1 MMLSR
6 MKLFSQTW
14 SSVCAL
20 SRTELDINASVS
32 PLGVFIFIF
41 SGCTRMLFYT
51 WSSLGS
57 SHGPTPMASPQ
68 VIMDCKWNWNWFL
81 LSSVALPTALDG
93 VTSLLSSWPSADSD
107 SFFAGHHSRLSFP
120 LLTAECVPG
129 TTLKVSR
136 KVLAFDIL
144 SPFYSLSRTFALIE
158 GWRERKEEQEE
169 QPQPKNPVDW
179 PCSFS
184 RPTGP
189 WESRNNRL
197 KSIIDCSAA
206 AP

>member
-1 MMLSR
+1 MLSR

-144 SPFYSLSRTFALIE
+144 SPFYSLLHICPYR
-158 GWRERKEEQEE
+158 GM
-169 QPQPKNPVDW
+169 
-179 PCSFS
+179 
-184 RPTGP
+184 
-189 WESRNNRL
+189 
-197 KSIIDCSAA
+197 
-206 AP
+206 